1 MDQVTFYWALTATV
15 LGGIQLFFQKV
26 VAEEKRN
33 SAFNGFMMYGVSA
46 VAALLVLFMQSELPK
61 EWLMASLFGLAGGIS
76 HASGNFIRIEA
87 LKYIDSVIYFPINKM
102 LGPLL
107 VVIGGVLLFG
117 ESLKPIQYIGIA
129 LSLSVPL
136 LLLSS
141 AEHHRQNNLRQGL
154 LFVVA
159 STVLTA
165 ISALLMKE
173 GTAYDSSVLLLLVY
187 AQLAGAVSSAV
198 IFFRQTGSSR
208 LRIASIA
215 KRDLQLG
222 VIAGAIAF
230 FSAYT
235 MLKAL
240 SMGLASLVYV
250 IHAHYIL
257 IPIILSVWWYND
269 HINMRKFA
277 AVVVSFLAIALL
289 AV

>member
-1 MDQVTFYWALTATV
+1 MDQVTLLWTLAATL
-15 LGGIQLFFQKV
+15 LGGLQLFFQKV

-33 SAFNGFMMYGVSA
+33 SAFNGFMMYGISA
-46 VAALLVLFMQSELPK
+46 VAAFSILLLQRELPAG
-61 EWLMASLFGLAGGIS
+61 WLMASLFGLVGGIF

-87 LKYIDSVIYFPINKM
+87 LKYIDSVIYFPLNKM

-107 VVIGGVLLFG
+107 VVIGGVFLFG
-117 ESLKPIQYIGIA
+117 ESLKAIQYVGIA

-136 LLLSS
+136 ILITS

-154 LFVVA
+154 IFVVV

-165 ISALLMKE
+165 ISALLMKQ
-173 GTAYDSSVLLLLVY
+173 GTVFDPSVLLLLVY
-187 AQLAGAVSSAV
+187 AQVAGAVSSAI

-208 LRIASIA
+208 LRVASLE

-222 VIAGAIAF
+222 IIAGAIAL

-240 SMGLASLVYV
+240 SLGLASLVYV

-257 IPIILSVWWYND
+257 IPIVLSVWWYGD
-269 HINMRKFA
+269 HINVRKFA

-289 AV
+289 AI

>member
-1 MDQVTFYWALTATV
+1 MDQATLYWTLTATA
-15 LGGIQLFFQKV
+15 LGGVQLFFQKV

-33 SAFNGFMMYGVSA
+33 SAFNGFMMYGLSA
-46 VAALLVLFMQSELPK
+46 IAALLVLFLQSELPK
-61 EWLMASLFGLAGGIS
+61 EWLMASLFGLAGGVF

-87 LKYIDSVIYFPINKM
+87 LKYIDSVIYFPLNKM
-102 LGPLL
+102 LGPFL
-107 VVIGGVLLFG
+107 VVVGGVFLFG
-117 ESLKPIQYIGIA
+117 ESLKVIQYLGIA

-136 LLLSS
+136 ILISS

-154 LFVVA
+154 VFVVI

-165 ISALLMKE
+165 VSALLVKQ
-173 GTAYDSSVLLLLVY
+173 GTAYDSSVLLLLAY
-187 AQLAGAVSSAV
+187 AQLSGAVASAV

-208 LRIASIA
+208 LRIASID
-215 KRDLQLG
+215 KRDLHLG
-222 VIAGAIAF
+222 IIAGAIAF

-240 SMGLASLVYV
+240 SMGFASLVYV

-257 IPIILSVWWYND
+257 IPIILSVWWYRD

-289 AV
+289 AA

>member
-1 MDQVTFYWALTATV
+1 MDQVTLLWTLAATL
-15 LGGIQLFFQKV
+15 LGGLQLFFQKV

-33 SAFNGFMMYGVSA
+33 SAFNGFMMYGISA
-46 VAALLVLFMQSELPK
+46 VAAFSILLLQGELP
-61 EWLMASLFGLAGGIS
+61 EGWLMASLFGLAGGIF

-87 LKYIDSVIYFPINKM
+87 LKYIDSVIYFPLNKM

-107 VVIGGVLLFG
+107 VVIGGVFLFG
-117 ESLKPIQYIGIA
+117 ESLKAIQYVGIA

-136 LLLSS
+136 ILITS

-154 LFVVA
+154 IFVVV

-165 ISALLMKE
+165 ISALLMKQ
-173 GTAYDSSVLLLLVY
+173 GTVFDPSVLLLLVY
-187 AQLAGAVSSAV
+187 AQVAGAVSSAI

-208 LRIASIA
+208 LRVASLE

-222 VIAGAIAF
+222 IIAGAIAL

-240 SMGLASLVYV
+240 SLGLASLVYV

-257 IPIILSVWWYND
+257 IPIVLSVWWYGD
-269 HINMRKFA
+269 HINVRKFA

-289 AV
+289 AI

>member
-1 MDQVTFYWALTATV
+1 MDQVTLFWTLAATL
-15 LGGIQLFFQKV
+15 LGGFQLFFQKV

-33 SAFNGFMMYGVSA
+33 SAFNGFMMYGISA
-46 VAALLVLFMQSELPK
+46 VVAFSVLLLQGELPGG
-61 EWLMASLFGLAGGIS
+61 WFMASLFGLAGGIF

-87 LKYIDSVIYFPINKM
+87 LKYVDSVIYFPINKM

-107 VVIGGVLLFG
+107 VVIGGVFLFE
-117 ESLKPIQYIGIA
+117 ESLKVIQYIGIA
-129 LSLSVPL
+129 VSLSVPL
-136 LLLSS
+136 LLITS

-154 LFVVA
+154 LFVVV

-165 ISALLMKE
+165 ISALLMKQ
-173 GTAYDSSVLLLLVY
+173 GTVYDPSVLLLLVY
-187 AQLAGAVSSAV
+187 AQVAATVSSAV

-208 LRIASIA
+208 VRIASIG

-222 VIAGAIAF
+222 IIAGAIAF

-257 IPIILSVWWYND
+257 IPIILSVWWYRD
-269 HINMRKFA
+269 HINMRKFI